1 MQTSLFVSCLLICE
15 AAGKFPGSA
24 HTLHAAL
31 GVVPRSA
38 PLYVQPTRVGANH
51 TPQLGLHS
59 RTSGG
64 RPGSLGCLH
73 ACCGPVAECTRRPDT
88 PRTKSRRLDHFLATN
103 RPWAGK
109 HSAGETRER
118 VDWQIT
124 VTRPLIVKYSVLT
137 RTTIG
142 CCVSGNP
149 KPAQPRRNGPRD
161 GQRCKK
167 LALIRVGSKYP
178 ECLISYCG
186 TYGT

>member
-1 MQTSLFVSCLLICE
+1 MSGRHGLVRIIPHSL
-15 AAGKFPGSA
+15 GS
-24 HTLHAAL
+24 TAAL
-31 GVVPRSA
+31 VVGGQEVWVVFTLVAA
-38 PLYVQPTRVGANH
+38 PWLNAQGAR
-51 TPQLGLHS
+51 TP
-59 RTSGG
+59 
-64 RPGSLGCLH
+64 
-73 ACCGPVAECTRRPDT
+73 

>member
-1 MQTSLFVSCLLICE
+1 M
-15 AAGKFPGSA
+15 AGIL

-31 GVVPRSA
+31 GVVLRSA
-38 PLYVQPTRVGANH
+38 PLYVRPTRVGANH
-51 TPQLGLHS
+51 TPQLGLHR

-64 RPGSLGCLH
+64 RSGSLGCLH

-186 TYGT
+186 TVGT

>member
-1 MQTSLFVSCLLICE
+1 M
-15 AAGKFPGSA
+15 AGIL

-31 GVVPRSA
+31 GVVLRSA
-38 PLYVQPTRVGANH
+38 PLYVRPTRVGANH

-59 RTSGG
+59 RTRGG

-178 ECLISYCG
+178 ESLISYCG
-186 TYGT
+186 TYGTVGT